1 MHLLLMRSPK
11 TSIHGSPGPSQ
22 VTGPEPS
29 APSPGSKMSFFGVAV
44 VVTEMYPAGV
54 GTPAVALTGTHINGF
69 TQNHVPS
76 FTTPR

>member
-1 MHLLLMRSPK
+1 
-11 TSIHGSPGPSQ
+11 
-22 VTGPEPS
+22 
-29 APSPGSKMSFFGVAV
+29 MSFFGVAV

-76 FTTPR
+76 LTTPRCAGGAKFPHGAGMLSYTTEAAC